1 MTGRALTIAQTADEI
16 RNALREYIEATYHVG
31 HPSLIRQRQVLL
43 DQQGNTFQTPFLE
56 STPRYTPGRRFAELT
71 LDKAA
76 LELFARLTSTEHDH
90 APLIFDPPYTHQ
102 AAALEAAAS
111 GRSLVVTTGT
121 GSGKTETFLLP
132 MLAKLAEEAAN
143 RPQSFAAPGVRA
155 LVLYPMNA
163 LVNDQLGRLRLLL
176 ERFARRL
183 VSRGALKARERVVG
197 RVEIAREPLAR
208 RRRTA
213 QRMLVADSPDR

>member
-111 GRSLVVTTGT
+111 GRSLC
-121 GSGKTETFLLP
+121 
-132 MLAKLAEEAAN
+132 
-143 RPQSFAAPGVRA
+143 A
-155 LVLYPMNA
+155 LG
-163 LVNDQLGRLRLLL
+163 DGRLAGRRGTVGERELAAAGGRAVCRKNATPRLL
-176 ERFARRL
+176 
-183 VSRGALKARERVVG
+183 
-197 RVEIAREPLAR
+197 
-208 RRRTA
+208 
-213 QRMLVADSPDR
+213 